1 MEEDHVHCMSCVNQ
15 RCMVRPQPGVS
26 CDLINCPL
34 VCGAVFH
41 SCKVDEHNLMCP
53 LVRVTCLNGGYGCP
67 ATLVRNQMYAH
78 LEVCPAGVVCCTM
91 EWNRWPVSCLD
102 YTSYESLSCGVE
114 EVEQLDMA
122 LALQDQRTLL
132 ESLKVIAMAPTA
144 EGEPLVSVS
153 KENKATHSALLT
165 SAREASTIIE
175 SPLQSSSSGQPQ
187 PHPPGLVNDRISCGI
202 NGLNEEHF
210 SKLFE
215 ATVETAR
222 SLAAALDFVSSANSV
237 DSSTEC
243 VNRGAAMQRSILIN
257 NGDLK
262 NGLEEK
268 TPVAADDLNKREME
282 EQSVCSS
289 CLRGHGALKGT
300 DVKISNTTN
309 GPLSGEM
316 EAFPE
321 TTCPIEVQDDMNAGV
336 SQEPVTPPAASPGHV
351 SHGVAQRASHVVLE
365 DRGLVLLEKH
375 GPERKF
381 HNYQFVRGQG
391 QCSLPNGRIGFIPG
405 RSLYRLQPIM
415 EDKAVD
421 TSDLEQDDDPM
432 GLGEIDLITAALL
445 FCLEES
451 RECRRISDTVYV
463 DGYHVDFG
471 TQTFTFPA
479 AILVT
484 NTRVGDI
491 ASASACDH
499 AAPQL
504 SYPSPFRT
512 LRLGLVLE
520 ALEVEAVPHNR
531 YLPPNPRYQHMFPFV
546 CGQSLRR
553 DQFSSHFTN
562 VHGDIHAGLNGWMEH
577 RCPLAYYGCTFS
589 QRRFYPSTQG
599 AKVVHDRNLR
609 SFGIQPCPRAKLPS
623 DLQTDQFSGLP
634 IEILWHIAR
643 FLDSFSLCQLSL
655 VSRTMRELCASLLQ
669 TRGIVELQW
678 ERRQCPGTPGTVS
691 WQIKNKVWRFS
702 TAFSP
707 VLSWGFT
714 DLPSMSDHLKKCHF
728 NIVAHKT
735 EPVPL
740 PAMCTARDGHS
751 LRRVLRHVNT

>member
-1 MEEDHVHCMSCVNQ
+1 MEEDHVHCMSCVNL
-15 RCMVRPQPGVS
+15 RCQVRPQLGIS
-26 CDLINCPL
+26 CDLIACPL
-34 VCGAVFH
+34 LCGAVFH
-41 SCKVDEHNLMCP
+41 SCKVDEHHLMCA
-53 LVRVTCLNGGYGCP
+53 LMRVPCLNCGYGCP

-102 YTSYESLSCGVE
+102 YTSYESLSRGVE

-132 ESLKVIAMAPTA
+132 ESLKVITMAPTA
-144 EGEPLVSVS
+144 EGEPLVPVS
-153 KENKATHSALLT
+153 KGVSATDSAFLA
-165 SAREASTIIE
+165 SAPEASTATE
-175 SPLQSSSSGQPQ
+175 SPTQSPSSRLPRPP
-187 PHPPGLVNDRISCGI
+187 PHASAKERIASGI

-210 SKLFE
+210 GELYQ

-222 SLAAALDFVSSANSV
+222 SLVAALDFVSSANATN
-237 DSSTEC
+237 SSKDWIESGSS
-243 VNRGAAMQRSILIN
+243 NY
-257 NGDLK
+257 GDVK
-262 NGLEEK
+262 NGPDVKALSDGLNEK
-268 TPVAADDLNKREME
+268 ETA
-282 EQSVCSS
+282 EQSVCSG
-289 CLRGHGALKGT
+289 CLRGTGAAMGT
-300 DVKISNTTN
+300 DLKIVETTN
-309 GPLSGEM
+309 GPLSGGR
-316 EAFPE
+316 EA
-321 TTCPIEVQDDMNAGV
+321 CVAEVNDDMDAGV
-336 SQEPVTPPAASPGHV
+336 SQEPATPPMASPLHV
-351 SHGVAQRASHVVLE
+351 SRGGARKAAHVVLGPG
-365 DRGLVLLEKH
+365 RLLGNH
-375 GPERKF
+375 GPERKLDNHHF
-381 HNYQFVRGQG
+381 FRDQG
-391 QCSLPNGRIGFIPG
+391 QCSLPNGRVGFIPD
-405 RSLYRLQPIM
+405 RSRCRPRPKT

-421 TSDLEQDDDPM
+421 TSDLEQVDDPM
-432 GLGEIDLITAALL
+432 GLGEVDLITAALL

-463 DGYHVDFG
+463 DGYRVGFG

-484 NTRVGDI
+484 STRVGEI

-520 ALEVEAVPHNR
+520 APEVDAVPHNR

-562 VHGDIHAGLNGWMEH
+562 VHGDIHAGLNGWLEH

-589 QRRFYPSTQG
+589 QQRFYPSTKG
-599 AKVVHDRNLR
+599 AKVVHDRHLR
-609 SFGIQPCPRAKLPS
+609 SFGIQPCPRAKFPS
-623 DLQTDQFSGLP
+623 DFQSDQISGLP
-634 IEILWHIAR
+634 IEIFWHIAG

-655 VSRTMRELCASLLQ
+655 VSRTMREVCASLLQ

-678 ERRQCPGTPGTVS
+678 ERRRRPGALGIVS
-691 WQIKNKVWRFS
+691 WEIKNRVWRFS

-714 DLPSMSDHLKKCHF
+714 DLPSMSNHLKKCPF
-728 NIVAHKT
+728 NNVEHKT
-735 EPVPL
+735 QPVPL
-740 PAMCTARDGHS
+740 PAMYTPRDSHS
-751 LRRVLRHVNT
+751 LHLVLRHINA

>member
-1 MEEDHVHCMSCVNQ
+1 MFRRE
-15 RCMVRPQPGVS
+15 PGIS
-26 CDLINCPL
+26 CDLMTCPL

-41 SCKVDEHNLMCP
+41 SCKADEHQLMCP
-53 LVRVTCLNGGYGCP
+53 LMRIPCTNSGYGCP
-67 ATLVRNQMYAH
+67 AVLVRNQMYAH

-102 YTSYESLSCGVE
+102 YTSYESLSRGVE

-122 LALQDQRTLL
+122 LALQDQSTLL
-132 ESLKVIAMAPTA
+132 ESLKVISMAPTVQ
-144 EGEPLVSVS
+144 GEPLVPVI
-153 KENKATHSALLT
+153 KENGSAH
-165 SAREASTIIE
+165 EALASPE
-175 SPLQSSSSGQPQ
+175 SPLQSSTLNELP
-187 PHPPGLVNDRISCGI
+187 PPGSAKEKILRGI

-210 SKLFE
+210 GELYE
-215 ATVETAR
+215 ATLETAR
-222 SLAAALDFVSSANSV
+222 SLVAALDFVSSSGESGYECANTV
-237 DSSTEC
+237 
-243 VNRGAAMQRSILIN
+243 VALQRNRLNS
-257 NGDLK
+257 NGDLQ
-262 NGLEEK
+262 NGLED
-268 TPVAADDLNKREME
+268 TTLVAAEGLHKMKEV
-282 EQSVCSS
+282 SVCSS
-289 CLRGHGALKGT
+289 CLSGNEATKES
-300 DVKISNTTN
+300 DQKISNTAN
-309 GPLSGEM
+309 GPMPAAAE
-316 EAFPE
+316 EIAV
-321 TTCPIEVQDDMNAGV
+321 EVQDNMNADV
-336 SQEPVTPPAASPGHV
+336 SQHVESIQMMSPVHV
-351 SHGVAQRASHVVLE
+351 SQGVAQRAAHVVLQ
-365 DRGLVLLEKH
+365 DRGLVLSENPAL
-375 GPERKF
+375 ERKV
-381 HNYQFVRGQG
+381 HSSQFGRGQG
-391 QCSLPNGRIGFIPG
+391 HRSINNGRIGIQPE
-405 RSLYRLQPIM
+405 RPLYRLRPKM

-421 TSDLEQDDDPM
+421 TSDLEQDEDPL

-484 NTRVGDI
+484 NTRVGDM

-499 AAPQL
+499 AAPQI

-520 ALEVEAVPHNR
+520 ALEVEAVPHNW
-531 YLPPNPRYQHMFPFV
+531 YLPSNPRYQHMFPFV

-599 AKVVHDRNLR
+599 AKVVHDRHLR
-609 SFGIQPCPRAKLPS
+609 SFGVQPCPNAKLLS
-623 DLQTDQFSGLP
+623 DSQSDQFSGLP
-634 IEILWHIAR
+634 IEILWHVAG

-655 VSRTMRELCASLLQ
+655 VSRTMREVCASLLQ
-669 TRGIVELQW
+669 SRGIVELQW
-678 ERRQCPGTPGTVS
+678 ERTQCAGAHGTVS

-707 VLSWGFT
+707 VLSWGFADT
-714 DLPSMSDHLKKCHF
+714 LSMSNHLNKCPF
-728 NIVAHKT
+728 NAVEHKT
-735 EPVPL
+735 EPIPL
-740 PAMCTARDGHS
+740 PAMCTTRDGQS